1 MRRCSVLMEV
11 WPSVLA
17 GSAWG
22 AWAFILAVG
31 RFWWPRAIRWVSFIG
46 ALVQFGGLLAL
57 ILLNGPMAGVAHQ
70 LDVMRIALS
79 AALTVAMLCVIT
91 ELTVGM
97 P

>member
-1 MRRCSVLMEV
+1 MIAPVET

-22 AWAFILAVG
+22 AWAFFLAVG
-31 RFWWPRAIRWVSFIG
+31 RQWWPRLIRWVSIGG
-46 ALVQFGGLLAL
+46 ALAQFGGLLVL
-57 ILLNGPMAGVAHQ
+57 IILNVPMAGLAHH
-70 LDVMRIALS
+70 LDVARIVLS
-79 AALTVAMLCVIT
+79 AVLTVGVLCVVT

>member
-1 MRRCSVLMEV
+1 VNV

-22 AWAFILAVG
+22 AWAFFLAVG
-31 RFWWPRAIRWVSFIG
+31 RQWWPKLVRWVSIIG
-46 ALVQFGGLLAL
+46 ALVQFVGLLVL
-57 ILLNGPMAGVAHQ
+57 ILLNVPMAGLAHQ
-70 LDVMRIALS
+70 LDVVRIVLS
-79 AALTVAMLCVIT
+79 AVLTVGVLCVVT

>member
-1 MRRCSVLMEV
+1 M
-11 WPSVLA
+11 
-17 GSAWG
+17 
-22 AWAFILAVG
+22 
-31 RFWWPRAIRWVSFIG
+31 
-46 ALVQFGGLLAL
+46 
-57 ILLNGPMAGVAHQ
+57 ILLNVPMAGVAHQ

>member
-1 MRRCSVLMEV
+1 MNV

-22 AWAFILAVG
+22 AWAFFLAVG
-31 RFWWPRAIRWVSFIG
+31 RQWWPKLVRWVSIIG
-46 ALVQFGGLLAL
+46 ALVQFVGLLVL
-57 ILLNGPMAGVAHQ
+57 ILLNVPMAGLAHQ
-70 LDVMRIALS
+70 LDVVRIVLS
-79 AALTVAMLCVIT
+79 AVLTVGVLCVVT